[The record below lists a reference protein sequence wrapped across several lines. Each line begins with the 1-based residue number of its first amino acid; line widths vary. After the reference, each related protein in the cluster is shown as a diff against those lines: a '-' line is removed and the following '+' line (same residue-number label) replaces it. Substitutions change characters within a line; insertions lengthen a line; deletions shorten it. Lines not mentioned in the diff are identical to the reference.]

1 VTVARTLVLGEA
13 LVDVVHEPDGSVREH
28 PGGSPTNVAVGL
40 ARLGH
45 RVDLATRIGTDERGD
60 TIVDLV
66 GSEGITLVDGSR
78 VAAPTSVAEA
88 TLDGRGAASYH
99 FDIHWDLPEAVDAS
113 GVGHVHTGSIAAV
126 LEPGSARVLDLI
138 RATREHATV
147 SYDPNAR
154 PSLMGD
160 PAAARERVEA
170 LVALSDVVKAS
181 DEDIAWL
188 YDHAPIPEVLRR
200 WGTLGAV
207 LTVVTRAHEGAVV
220 GLSTSGQ
227 LVSVGATM
235 VDVVDTVG
243 AGDSFMSGLLSGLLD
258 AELLGDAAARARLR
272 SATLADI
279 QPAVH
284 RALTCAA
291 VTVSRAGANPPG
303 RHEL

>member
-1 VTVARTLVLGEA
+1 MGDRTLVLGEA
-13 LVDVVHEPDGSVREH
+13 LVDVVHEADGTEREH

-45 RVDLATRIGTDERGD
+45 NVELATRIGHDERGAS
-60 TIVDLV
+60 IVKLLDA
-66 GSEGITLVDGSR
+66 EGIALVDGSE
-78 VAAPTSVAEA
+78 VAAATSVAEA
-88 TLDGRGAASYH
+88 TLDAAGAASYH
-99 FDIHWDLPEAVDAS
+99 FDIHWDLPAQVATDDVA
-113 GVGHVHTGSIAAV
+113 HVHTGSIAAV
-126 LEPGSARVLDLI
+126 LEPGGSKVVDLV
-138 RATREHATV
+138 RSVRDHATV

-160 PAAARERVEA
+160 PVAARERVET
-170 LVALSDVVKAS
+170 LVGLSDVVKAS

-188 YDHAPIPEVLRR
+188 YGGAAIPEVLRR
-200 WGTLGAV
+200 WGTLGALV
-207 LTVVTRAHEGAVV
+207 TVVTRAHEGAVV
-220 GLSTSGQ
+220 GLSAPGQ

-258 AELLGDAAARARLR
+258 ADLLGGADARARLR
-272 SATLADI
+272 AATLADI
-279 QPAVH
+279 QPSVH

-291 VTVSRAGANPPG
+291 LTVSRAGANPPG

>member
-1 VTVARTLVLGEA
+1 MAERTLVLGEA
-13 LVDVVHEPDGSVREH
+13 LVDVVHEADGTQREH

-45 RVDLATRIGTDERGD
+45 AVELATRIGQDERGREI
-60 TIVDLV
+60 TDLLD
-66 GSEGITLVDGSR
+66 SEGIALVEGSQ

-88 TLDGRGAASYH
+88 TLDATGAASYH
-99 FDIHWDLPEAVDAS
+99 FDIHWDLPGQVDTGDVA
-113 GVGHVHTGSIAAV
+113 HVHTGSIAAV
-126 LEPGSARVLDLI
+126 LEPGGAKVLDLV
-138 RATREHATV
+138 RATRDHATV

-160 PAAARERVEA
+160 PATARERVEA
-170 LVALSDVVKAS
+170 LIALSDVVKAS

-188 YDHAPIPEVLRR
+188 YPGAALPEVLRR

-207 LTVVTRAHEGAVV
+207 VTVVTRAHEGAVV
-220 GLSTSGQ
+220 GLSTTGQ

-258 AELLGDAAARARLR
+258 ADLLGGPEARERLRAAAL
-272 SATLADI
+272 TDI
-279 QPAVH
+279 EPAVH